1 MKRQFVKFRVWNGY
15 QWIETWAVSE
25 KKAISNVAYRLR
37 QCWKFPVMSMFEVER
52 VDADRGGVV
61 NGQV

>member
-1 MKRQFVKFRVWNGY
+1 MKKPYRKFRVWNGY
-15 QWIETWAVSE
+15 QWIETWAVSD

-37 QCWKFPVMSMFEVER
+37 QCGKFPVVSMFVAEP

-61 NGQV
+61 NVQV